1 MMDVSMSGPGKWQ
14 IALSLIGAVGAV
26 ALAYKYNLSGKVWI
40 FLGGGIAGGAVGYL
54 IDSQ

>member
-1 MMDVSMSGPGKWQ
+1 MDVSQSGPQKWQ

-26 ALAYKYNLSGKVWI
+26 ALAYKHNLKGKVWI
-40 FLGGGIAGGAVGYL
+40 FLGGGIAGGAIGYL